1 MSKLNIKQ
9 IRGNVVTQTGHGFS
23 VGEPIY
29 QGGGSYALAR
39 ADIAATAA
47 EFVVLEV
54 IDANTF
60 VLALPQQDVS
70 VTMSA
75 LMETGH
81 PALSFPADNGKSL
94 FVSETEDGKYTTT
107 APTIRNIVGTLQD
120 TNTMRSLGTA
130 EALLAAPAG
139 GVGGGEANTASNVGT
154 AGVGILKAKVGVDLQ
169 LKNLNTTANAGI
181 SLVDD
186 TGNDEIDINLD
197 INGLGVL
204 VNPDAAIDTIAVYD
218 GSTTGNRKATWNE
231 LDTLRAPRTI
241 SASTTLLATDDLV
254 LIDSSAGAIVIT
266 VDPAIMKRKFKIK
279 CIDVTNTIT
288 VTASSGTIYGT
299 SVTPAASYIIDTA
312 TGTFLSAPEFHS
324 DLTNLYLT

>member
-29 QGGGSYALAR
+29 QSGGSYALAR
-39 ADIAATAA
+39 ADIAATTA
-47 EFVVLEV
+47 EFVVGEV

-60 VLALPQQDVS
+60 VLALPMQMVS
-70 VTMSA
+70 ATMSG
-75 LMETGH
+75 LMEAGH
-81 PALSFPADNGKSL
+81 PALAFPADNGAVLYIS
-94 FVSETEDGKYTTT
+94 SADTGKYTTT
-107 APTIRNIVGTLQD
+107 PPSIHNSIGTLQD
-120 TNTMRSLGTA
+120 AGTLQLLGTA
-130 EALLAAPAG
+130 EAIQLA
-139 GVGGGEANTASNVGT
+139 VGAISASGEANTASNVGT

-254 LIDSSAGAIVIT
+254 LIDSSAGAVVIT

-288 VTASSGTIYGT
+288 VTASTGTIYGT
-299 SVTPAASYIIDTA
+299 DVAPNASYVIDTLS
-312 TGTFLSAPEFHS
+312 GTFLSSTEFHS